1 MFIQKVNSEALQLKI
16 QFLCCVDFNVVF
28 LLHSELARFEEILV
42 DYKSYKDLLFKLSPP
57 EWQDAQRSKV
67 MSGKGAKEDQNR
79 ELKDTAIR
87 NGK

>member
-1 MFIQKVNSEALQLKI
+1 MKI

-28 LLHSELARFEEILV
+28 LLHSELASFEEILV

-57 EWQDAQRSKV
+57 EWQEAQRSKI
-67 MSGKGAKEDQNR
+67 MSCKGTKEDQNR